1 MKLIIES
8 GATKADWALLLKGS
22 VQSFQTEG
30 LNFSSGD
37 EEFVFRVLEQ
47 ATNRVLDI
55 TDAEMPEEV
64 NLYAAGLFPSEEPG
78 SPYRMLKNTLST
90 KFPGAEIHLENDL
103 LAAARAVLGHESG
116 ISVILGTGSNTCE
129 YDGEKI
135 VRKVSSGG
143 FILGDEGS
151 AAALGRAFI
160 SDFIKGLVPECV
172 ARAFEEKYDMSYPE
186 IVRNVYRGNSP
197 SGYLGHFA
205 PDILSYYGTDH
216 YMQNLV
222 DENFRL
228 FFARCIKP
236 FNAGDLPVGVVGGFG
251 YACRD
256 ILTALGSQDG
266 ITFST
271 FLASPSEALIK
282 YHC

>member
-1 MKLIIES
+1 M
-8 GATKADWALLLKGS
+8 
-22 VQSFQTEG
+22 
-30 LNFSSGD
+30 
-37 EEFVFRVLEQ
+37 
-47 ATNRVLDI
+47 
-55 TDAEMPEEV
+55 
-64 NLYAAGLFPSEEPG
+64 AAP
-78 SPYRMLKNTLST
+78 
-90 KFPGAEIHLENDL
+90 
-103 LAAARAVLGHESG
+103 AA
-116 ISVILGTGSNTCE
+116 VILGTGSNTCE
-129 YDGEKI
+129 YDGNKI

-151 AAALGRAFI
+151 AASLGRAFI
-160 SDFIKGLVPECV
+160 SDYIKGLVPECV

-205 PDILSYYGTDH
+205 PDILSYYGTDY

-236 FNAGDLPVGVVGGFG
+236 FNAGNLPVGVVGGFG

-256 ILTALGSQDG
+256 ILTALGAQDG